1 MSESLPRRRLGADG
15 PEVSLLGLVTNNL
28 GFRIGLDEA
37 RPVIDAAL
45 DEGVTLF
52 DTADVYGA
60 GESERLLGEL
70 LRGRR
75 HEVVL
80 LTKFGNTGKMPDA
93 PEAPRGSPEYAH
105 WALDGSLRRL
115 QVDHVDIWMNHRP
128 DDETPIA
135 ETVGAMAEAIRA
147 GKARYAAVSNVKV
160 AHLEEAAAAAAA
172 EGIPLVAVEN
182 RYSVV
187 SRRADADIVPAAR
200 RHGLSL
206 LPYYPLESGL
216 LTGRYRRGEAVPEDS
231 RFAGRPDI
239 WPAERWLGDEAF
251 DRLEAL
257 EAVAAGA
264 GATVLDLAI
273 GGLAAL
279 PSIGSVI
286 AGARTPE
293 QVRANAAA
301 ARYTP
306 DEATMAALGS
316 LPNAR

>member
-1 MSESLPRRRLGADG
+1 MSEPLPRRRLGADG
-15 PEVSLLGLVTNNL
+15 PDVSVLGLGTNNL

-75 HEVVL
+75 DEVVL
-80 LTKFGNTGKMPDA
+80 LTTFGNTGKMPDA
-93 PEAPRGSPEYAH
+93 PDAPRGSPAYAR

-147 GKARYAAVSNVKV
+147 GKARHAAVSNVKV
-160 AHLEEAAAAAAA
+160 AHLEEAVAAAAA

-187 SRRADADIVPAAR
+187 SRRADADIVPVAE

-206 LPYYPLESGL
+206 LP
-216 LTGRYRRGEAVPEDS
+216 
-231 RFAGRPDI
+231 
-239 WPAERWLGDEAF
+239 
-251 DRLEAL
+251 
-257 EAVAAGA
+257 
-264 GATVLDLAI
+264 
-273 GGLAAL
+273 
-279 PSIGSVI
+279 
-286 AGARTPE
+286 
-293 QVRANAAA
+293 
-301 ARYTP
+301 
-306 DEATMAALGS
+306 
-316 LPNAR
+316 

>member
-1 MSESLPRRRLGADG
+1 M
-15 PEVSLLGLVTNNL
+15 
-28 GFRIGLDEA
+28 
-37 RPVIDAAL
+37 IDAAL

-75 HEVVL
+75 DEVVL

-93 PEAPRGSPEYAH
+93 PDAPRGSPAYAR

-187 SRRADADIVPAAR
+187 SRRADADIVPAAE

-216 LTGRYRRGEAVPEDS
+216 LTGRYRRGETVPEDS

-239 WPAERWLGDEAF
+239 WPAERWLDDEAF

-257 EAVAAGA
+257 EAVAAEVGA
-264 GATVLDLAI
+264 SVLDLAI

-279 PSIGSVI
+279 PFIGSVI

-306 DEATMAALGS
+306 DEATMAALAS

>member
-1 MSESLPRRRLGADG
+1 M
-15 PEVSLLGLVTNNL
+15 
-28 GFRIGLDEA
+28 
-37 RPVIDAAL
+37 IDAAL

-52 DTADVYGA
+52 DTADVYGG

-75 HEVVL
+75 DEVVL

-93 PEAPRGSPEYAH
+93 PDAPRGSPAYAR

-187 SRRADADIVPAAR
+187 SRRADADIVPAAE

-216 LTGRYRRGEAVPEDS
+216 LTGRYRRGETVPEDS

-239 WPAERWLGDEAF
+239 WPAERWLDDEAF

-264 GATVLDLAI
+264 GASVLDLAI

-279 PSIGSVI
+279 PFIGSVI

-306 DEATMAALGS
+306 DEATMAALDS